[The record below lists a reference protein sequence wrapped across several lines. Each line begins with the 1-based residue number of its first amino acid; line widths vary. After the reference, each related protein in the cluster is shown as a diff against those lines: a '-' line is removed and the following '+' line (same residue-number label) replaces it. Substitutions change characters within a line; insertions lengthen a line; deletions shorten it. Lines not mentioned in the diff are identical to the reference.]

1 MENSKEVGAG
11 LGNDL
16 FAKRQIRNKAYATWA
31 NDPSD
36 DNKKAY
42 DDAEKA
48 VGEASTAHNAHNAS
62 DHSPIVSRVAPT
74 AAKVEG
80 VEIVESFDEQKHEAT
95 KEVVISGDAG
105 ELLPEPSKEES
116 GEAKEEAPTAAKVEE

>member
-1 MENSKEVGAG
+1 MENNAKEVGAG

-16 FAKRQIRNKAYATWA
+16 FEKRQIRNKAYATWA

-80 VEIVESFDEQKHEAT
+80 VEIMESFDEQKHET
-95 KEVVISGDAG
+95 SKEVLI
-105 ELLPEPSKEES
+105 ETSKEEES